1 MYNGDANHED
11 ITSSTFVLEP
21 EIAPAAPD
29 LSTLTDA
36 QKPHGVTG
44 LYYTGDA
51 YELVSGPD
59 NLPAGYDQ
67 ILYSIDGGDWSPNI
81 PQRSAMGTYEIS
93 YKYVDSNN
101 NHTEFTGGPIS
112 VTIFAGQAPDPSSL
126 DPEERPTPVTGLEYD
141 GQPHELVTGPASYPD
156 NYEEIWYSTDDGDT
170 WINTLPV
177 KTDAGEYTV
186 KYKYVDSQGEFAEFI
201 GGEVSVA
208 IRRGEAPDASSL
220 AGNQIPA
227 AVDGLTYTGSAQ
239 ALVTAPSSLP
249 SGYEQV
255 WYSTDNGA
263 TWSQNIP
270 TGTDS
275 GNYNVSIKY
284 VDADHNLEDLTGVT
298 VPVTIAPA
306 EAPDASSL
314 TGNQIPAAVDG
325 LAYTGSAQALVTAP
339 SSLPSGYE
347 QVWYSTDGGNTWSQS
362 IPTGTDAGDYN
373 VSVKYVDTDNNYAD
387 LIGVTVPV
395 TIAPAAA
402 PDASSLTAS
411 QKPTAVSGLTYTGEA
426 QALVTAPSSLPTGY
440 DEVWYSLDGGN
451 TWSQTIPTGI
461 DAGNYN
467 VSVKYVDTDGN
478 YADLTGVTVPVTIAS
493 AAAAELTADQIPTA
507 ASGLTYTGSAQA
519 LVTAPSDL
527 PDGYEQVWYSLDGGN
542 TWTQTIPTG
551 IDAGTYTVSVRY
563 VDADGILPDIYG
575 PDITVSIAAATAT
588 AVIAGESSTV
598 TVGQPLT
605 RPADPT
611 RYGYDFTG
619 WYVDEACT
627 IPYDFSTPVGVL
639 GVSLYPGWTP
649 VAYTLVSGAGSSF
662 NAASTPNL
670 VFRAVRNNNE
680 PSTFSHFTGIKV
692 DGNIVAA
699 ENYTAVS
706 GSVIVTLNADYLK
719 TLSAGE
725 HTLEILFN
733 DGPSVTTTFTIVAS
747 VASTGETPYS
757 VYPIIGALLI
767 ATAAAFVLKAGSREA

>member
-1 MYNGDANHED
+1 
-11 ITSSTFVLEP
+11 
-21 EIAPAAPD
+21 
-29 LSTLTDA
+29 
-36 QKPHGVTG
+36 
-44 LYYTGDA
+44 
-51 YELVSGPD
+51 
-59 NLPAGYDQ
+59 
-67 ILYSIDGGDWSPNI
+67 
-81 PQRSAMGTYEIS
+81 
-93 YKYVDSNN
+93 
-101 NHTEFTGGPIS
+101 
-112 VTIFAGQAPDPSSL
+112 
-126 DPEERPTPVTGLEYD
+126 
-141 GQPHELVTGPASYPD
+141 
-156 NYEEIWYSTDDGDT
+156 
-170 WINTLPV
+170 
-177 KTDAGEYTV
+177 
-186 KYKYVDSQGEFAEFI
+186 
-201 GGEVSVA
+201 
-208 IRRGEAPDASSL
+208 
-220 AGNQIPA
+220 
-227 AVDGLTYTGSAQ
+227 
-239 ALVTAPSSLP
+239 
-249 SGYEQV
+249 
-255 WYSTDNGA
+255 
-263 TWSQNIP
+263 
-270 TGTDS
+270 
-275 GNYNVSIKY
+275 
-284 VDADHNLEDLTGVT
+284 
-298 VPVTIAPA
+298 
-306 EAPDASSL
+306 
-314 TGNQIPAAVDG
+314 
-325 LAYTGSAQALVTAP
+325 
-339 SSLPSGYE
+339 
-347 QVWYSTDGGNTWSQS
+347 
-362 IPTGTDAGDYN
+362 
-373 VSVKYVDTDNNYAD
+373 
-387 LIGVTVPV
+387 
-395 TIAPAAA
+395 
-402 PDASSLTAS
+402 LTAS
-411 QKPTAVSGLTYTGEA
+411 QRPTAVSGLTYTGEA

-440 DEVWYSLDGGN
+440 DEVWYSTDGGN
-451 TWSQTIPTGI
+451 TWSQTIPTGT

-478 YADLTGVTVPVTIAS
+478 YEDLTGVTVPVTIAS

-519 LVTAPSDL
+519 LVTAPSSL

-542 TWTQTIPTG
+542 TWSQTIPTG

-605 RPADPT
+605 RPADPS

-649 VAYTLVSGAGSSF
+649 VVYTLVSGAGSSF

-692 DGNIVAA
+692 DGNEVAA

-767 ATAAAFVLKAGSREA
+767 ATAAAFVFKAGSREA